1 MSGDC
6 VFCLIVAGKIPCAR
20 LYETETVLAFLDI
33 APVRKGHALV
43 VPKAHY
49 PTLWDLPAALGQDLL
64 AAMQAVGRAVLA
76 ATGAQGLNVGMNNH
90 AAAGQLVPH
99 AHFHLIPRHGGDGLS
114 LWAQSSYAGP
124 EEMAGLAQAIRDTL
138 I

>member
-1 MSGDC
+1 MSGNC
-6 VFCLIVAGKIPCAR
+6 VFCQIVAGKIPCAR

-43 VPKAHY
+43 LPKTHH
-49 PTLWDLPAALGQDLL
+49 PTLWDLPAGLAEDLL
-64 AAMQAVGRAVLA
+64 AALQAVGRGVMA
-76 ATGAQGLNVGMNNH
+76 ATRAEGLNVGMNNH
-90 AAAGQLVPH
+90 AAAGQVVPH

-114 LWAQSSYAGP
+114 LWAQSAYAGQ
-124 EEMAGLAQAIRDTL
+124 EEMAGLAQAIRAE

>member
-1 MSGDC
+1 MSGNC
-6 VFCLIVAGKIPCAR
+6 VFCQIVAGKIPCAK

-43 VPKAHY
+43 LPKAHH
-49 PTLWDLPAALGQDLL
+49 PTLWDLPAGLGEDLL
-64 AAMQAVGRAVLA
+64 AAMQAVGRAVMA
-76 ATGAQGLNVGMNNH
+76 ATGAEGLNVGMNNH

-114 LWAQSSYAGP
+114 LWAQSAYAGQ
-124 EEMAGLAQAIRDTL
+124 EEMTGLAQAIRAK